1 MQSIFILVAMG
12 KGRRRYFLHSRSV
25 NCQTIIFYVSVMIS
39 KHTIAIQIDN
49 VNRRLW
55 HFAVSR
61 DSVYLISIGLRG
73 SQSQIQKREARDI
86 AFRSRTSDIYLFI
99 FF

>member
-1 MQSIFILVAMG
+1 M
-12 KGRRRYFLHSRSV
+12 
-25 NCQTIIFYVSVMIS
+25 TS

-55 HFAVSR
+55 HFGVSR

-86 AFRSRTSDIYLFI
+86 AFR
-99 FF
+99 